1 MEEERYV
8 QVASRFFRLKPA
20 GDDVPRRLH
29 YLEQC
34 FLCKGTIAGNRDVF
48 MYKGDAAF
56 CSDDCRQEQMDM
68 DDALH
73 AVARRHLVMPSSS
86 AEAAA
91 SSRPPVMR
99 RRPTI
104 ANLAARSRPVVAS

>member
-48 MYKGDAAF
+48 MYK
-56 CSDDCRQEQMDM
+56 
-68 DDALH
+68 
-73 AVARRHLVMPSSS
+73 
-86 AEAAA
+86 
-91 SSRPPVMR
+91 
-99 RRPTI
+99 
-104 ANLAARSRPVVAS
+104 